1 MKITAGLG
9 RLEDYSRLVKAGAD
23 ELFAGYVPL
32 AWLEKYGNITPLNRR
47 EVLMYPIQ
55 FSTPG
60 EMHLL
65 GEMIQDCGVPVALA
79 FNSISYL
86 PEQYSMIGDMLVSL
100 ASLGFRDWILA
111 DPALM
116 LYLKQQGIE
125 GRIHLSGEAGCFNPD
140 AMAFFGSMGM
150 HRFIFPRKIS
160 PEEMAACVEAV
171 PGHEYEAFIL
181 NEKCHYSGAF
191 CSSLHCDELDHICQ
205 VPYLPFGPDC
215 RDMIPAPESNGSFG
229 ESGCGICALPRL
241 KAAGITHLKVVGRG
255 AHIECMERDVR
266 MLRRALEMKGASAAE
281 IRREILENTC
291 NQNCYYPA
299 KLSVFS

>member
-9 RLEDYSRLVKAGAD
+9 RPEDYIRLAKAGAD
-23 ELFAGYVPL
+23 ELFAGYVPF

-60 EMHLL
+60 EMRLL
-65 GEMIQDCGVPVALA
+65 GKMIQDYGVPVALT

-86 PEQYSMIGDMLVSL
+86 PEQFPMIGDMLASL

-111 DPALM
+111 DPALI

-140 AMAFFGSMGM
+140 AMEFFGSMGV

-160 PEEMAACVEAV
+160 PLEMAACTAAA

-191 CSSLHCDELDHICQ
+191 CSSLHCDELEHICQ

-215 RDMIPAPESNGSFG
+215 RESLPAAEPDGSFG
-229 ESGCGICALPRL
+229 ESGCGLCALPQL

-266 MLRRALEMKGASAAE
+266 TLRHALALGDASAEE
-281 IRREILENTC
+281 IRREIMGNSC
-291 NQNCYYPA
+291 SKNCYYSFDLP
-299 KLSVFS
+299 VFS